1 MNDKELCEIFDT
13 ALEEVEAD
21 VKKYENSDS
30 SEMNFGASIEGK
42 TINKVGNNYGR

>member
-21 VKKYENSDS
+21 VKKYENSDF
-30 SEMNFGASIEGK
+30 SEMTFGAPVEGRPIGK
-42 TINKVGNNYGR
+42 IG

>member
-1 MNDKELCEIFDT
+1 MFGT
-13 ALEEVEAD
+13 TLEEVDAD
-21 VKKYENSDS
+21 VEKYENSDF

>member
-21 VKKYENSDS
+21 VKKYENSDF
-30 SEMNFGASIEGK
+30 SEMTFGVPVEGRPIGK
-42 TINKVGNNYGR
+42 IG